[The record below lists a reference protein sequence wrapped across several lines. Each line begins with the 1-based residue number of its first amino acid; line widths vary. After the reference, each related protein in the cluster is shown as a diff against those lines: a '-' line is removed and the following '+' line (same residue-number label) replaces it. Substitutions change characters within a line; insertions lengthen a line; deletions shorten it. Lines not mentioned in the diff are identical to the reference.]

1 MAITLPTNALKS
13 YIAQSI
19 ANKQAMQFDRII
31 FAYINGLNDSNLAN
45 VQTMP
50 TAAQIKHSAAIQQ
63 TGYMNENEVVYS
75 VTLGS
80 EVGDFTFNFVGLVNS
95 QNNLLAVAVHT
106 GEIDKVK
113 TKESEQGNALTRNI
127 ILQFNNAKSLTNIR
141 DMAKSWQFDF
151 TNYFLRINPKTLTA
165 TSTNSA
171 DATGHTHEIAKASTT
186 TAGLTKLNDTLTSTS
201 KTEALT
207 ANQGKQL
214 KTNIDNVNS
223 NLTATI
229 GQAQRELT
237 ASINQAKSEASNN
250 LNSAKGEL
258 QGSINSAKGE
268 LQNSI
273 NSVRDWLNNTINNVR
288 DGLNS
293 AISEVSSRANPKTLG
308 AGSTNSADNSG
319 HSHYLERASTQGYGI
334 TKLYDGLDSASTSE
348 ALTARQG
355 KQLKAAIDNANSNAS
370 NANNAAQ
377 SLRNDLNNNVNSL
390 NGRIDQLA
398 NNSGSGG
405 FRDLAVTLAT
415 GTERDNVWNK
425 YNESFRETKYE
436 NGGLVT
442 YSKSYFLNFM
452 LKATLPKNKD
462 SFMLLVLQDN
472 SLANFFIP
480 QYGYRSIW
488 NTATVEGGGF
498 REDTLRIVQEGDVI
512 YLIFFTRKQRGKNDY
527 DSVLEKRYIPVINNK
542 ETEGVARLAIFD
554 V

>member
-1 MAITLPTNALKS
+1 MAITLPTNALRS

-31 FAYINGLNDSNLAN
+31 FAYIDGLNDGNLAN
-45 VQTMP
+45 IQTMP

-63 TGYMNENEVVYS
+63 SGYMNENEVVYS

-80 EVGDFTFNFVGLVNS
+80 EIGDFTFNFVGLVNS

-151 TNYFLRINPKTLTA
+151 TNYFLRINPKTLSA

-258 QGSINSAKGE
+258 QDSINSVRDG
-268 LQNSI
+268 LNNTI
-273 NSVRDWLNNTINNVR
+273 NSVRDWLNNNIN
-288 DGLNS
+288 
-293 AISEVSSRANPKTLG
+293 AVSSRVTPKTLG
-308 AGSTNSADNSG
+308 AGSINSADGSG
-319 HSHYLERASTQGYGI
+319 HTHYLERATTQGYGI
-334 TKLYDGLDSASTSE
+334 TKLYDGLDSDSTSE

-355 KQLKAAIDNANSNAS
+355 KQLKAAIDNAN
-370 NANNAAQ
+370 NNINNTTQ
-377 SLRNDLNNNVNSL
+377 GLRNDLDDQVSNL

-405 FRDLAVTLAT
+405 FRDLAVQSVSQDEGRGVYQKFNISEAGISNLSLY
-415 GTERDNVWNK
+415 K
-425 YNESFRETKYE
+425 
-436 NGGLVT
+436 L
-442 YSKSYFLNFM
+442 L
-452 LKATLPKNKD
+452 LKTTLPKNKEFLILLQQNSGSQ
-462 SFMLLVLQDN
+462 SFFINSNNGLAVFSQMSDRNGTYDNSVQCLQDG
-472 SLANFFIP
+472 
-480 QYGYRSIW
+480 Q
-488 NTATVEGGGF
+488 TVYLLF
-498 REDTLRIVQEGDVI
+498 RNYKED
-512 YLIFFTRKQRGKNDY
+512 GKGTSSSSDDRTVLSNNPNK
-527 DSVLEKRYIPVINNK
+527 SVS
-542 ETEGVARLAIFD
+542 RLAIFD